1 MTLYDRVSPFY
12 TYDGINSH
20 IGLSLF
26 VTEWLTLTGYVLE
39 MEEAALSLSVQWS
52 FGEKQEE

>member
-1 MTLYDRVSPFY
+1 MSPFY

-20 IGLSLF
+20 IGLSF
-26 VTEWLTLTGYVLE
+26 FATEWLTLTGYMLE
-39 MEEAALSLSVQWS
+39 MEESALSVNVQWS